1 MVGDRGVKLSG
12 GQRQRIAIA
21 RAFLK
26 DAPILLLDEATAA
39 LDSES
44 EEAIREA
51 LGRLMRGRTVI
62 AIAHR
67 LATLRNF
74 DRVVMLQGGRIIE
87 DGPPD
92 RLMQGQGPYRELV
105 TQEMS
110 RLASTCGLIARQLAC
125 CVPMRRSQRE
135 RTARGPQWQP
145 KSLNSDRPSRPS
157 KQVAESPF
165 YIPMTGPAARPR
177 RSLKHDD
184 TFIVLD
190 SHGDIGA
197 SAGGPDGLFNADTRY
212 LARLE
217 LVLDDVQPL
226 LLGSNLRDDNSALT
240 VDLTNPDVYRNG
252 RIVLQK
258 DMLHIV
264 RTIFLWRGTA
274 YQRIGLQ
281 NHGDRPA
288 SFDLTLL
295 FDNDFADLFE
305 VRGETRPRRGIG
317 SSKLL
322 GPADVVLE
330 YNGLDGRSRITALH
344 FDPRPTRLAGQCGDL
359 SFRPG
364 AAAGRP
370 RCSSRYPAT
379 SRPCSKPAPFF
390 RGLLA
395 HRREMRR
402 STAGAASIETS
413 NNIFNEVLCQ
423 SMADLNMLMTDT
435 PQGRYPYAGIP
446 WYSTTFGRD
455 GLITALQM
463 LWIDP
468 RIARGVLRRLAF
480 YQAKTIDPLAD
491 AEPGK
496 ILHEMR
502 GGEMAALRE
511 VPFAQYYGS
520 VDSTPLFV
528 LLAGLYVERTGDEE
542 TLAEL
547 WPAIEAALRW
557 IDGPGDPDRDG
568 FVEYQRASEQGL
580 ANQGWKDSYDA
591 IFHADGRLA
600 EGYIALAEV
609 QGYVFAGKRLAARCA
624 RRLGHDRSGAAS
636 SKPKRELLAERFEEA
651 FWCEE
656 LGTYALALDGDKQPC
671 KVRTSNAGQLLFTG
685 IVREDRA
692 RHGRRRSDAAA
703 FLHRLGHPH
712 RGARRGALQSDVLSR
727 RIDLAARQC
736 ADRARACALRPE
748 AFGRASVQ
756 GPVRR
761 RQPTWICG
769 GCPNCSAA
777 FSARSG
783 ADRRS
788 IRSPARRRPGRARRR
803 SRCWK
808 QRSASNSMPRAA
820 RSGCAI
826 RVCRRSSTRWCCA
839 ICSSG
844 LPASIFGC
852 AATARKCRWRC
863 CARAARSRCRSC

>member
-1 MVGDRGVKLSG
+1 MSAEV
-12 GQRQRIAIA
+12 
-21 RAFLK
+21 
-26 DAPILLLDEATAA
+26 ATQMT
-39 LDSES
+39 L
-44 EEAIREA
+44 
-51 LGRLMRGRTVI
+51 RTVETV
-62 AIAHR
+62 
-67 LATLRNF
+67 L
-74 DRVVMLQGGRIIE
+74 
-87 DGPPD
+87 
-92 RLMQGQGPYRELV
+92 
-105 TQEMS
+105 
-110 RLASTCGLIARQLAC
+110 
-125 CVPMRRSQRE
+125 
-135 RTARGPQWQP
+135 
-145 KSLNSDRPSRPS
+145 
-157 KQVAESPF
+157 ESPF

-217 LVLDDVQPL
+217 LLLDGVQPL

-264 RTIFLWRGTA
+264 RTIFLWRGTG

-281 NHGDRPA
+281 NHGESTA

-305 VRGETRPRRGIG
+305 VRGERRPRRGIG

-322 GPADVVLE
+322 GPADAALE
-330 YNGLDGRSRITALH
+330 YNGLDGKSRTTALH
-344 FDPRPTRLAGQCGDL
+344 FDPRPTRLAVN
-359 SFRPG
+359 G
-364 AAAGRP
+364 AVYHFELAPQQVTALFVAVS
-370 RCSSRYPAT
+370 CN
-379 SRPCSKPAPFF
+379 KPIPHQPVPFF

-395 HRREMRR
+395 HRREMRQ
-402 STAGAASIETS
+402 SAGATSIETS

-423 SMADLNMLMTDT
+423 SMADLNILMTET

-468 RIARGVLRRLAF
+468 RIACGVLKRLAA
-480 YQAKTIDPLAD
+480 YQAKSVDPLAD

-520 VDSTPLFV
+520 VDATPLFV
-528 LLAGLYVERTGDEE
+528 LLAGLYVERTGDDE

-557 IDGPGDPDRDG
+557 IDGAGDPDQDG

-591 IFHADGRLA
+591 VFHADGRLA

-609 QGYVFAGKRLAARCA
+609 QGYVFAGKQLAARCA
-624 RRLGHDRSGAAS
+624 LRMGLVDRARQLETEAQALAA
-636 SKPKRELLAERFEEA
+636 RFEQA

-656 LGTYALALDGDKQPC
+656 LGTYALALDGAKRPC
-671 KVRTSNAGQLLFTG
+671 SVRTSNAGQLLFTG

-692 RHGRRRSDAAA
+692 RMVAADLMRPHFFTGWGIRTVARGEARYNPMSYHDGSIWPHDNALIALGLARYGLKHSVECVFKGLFDAASYMDLRRLPELFCGFQREKRRGPTLYPVACAPQAWASATPFTLLEAALGLEFDVLRGEIRLRNPRLPA
-703 FLHRLGHPH
+703 FLNEVILRELQLG
-712 RGARRGALQSDVLSR
+712 ASSV
-727 RIDLAARQC
+727 DLC
-736 ADRARACALRPE
+736 
-748 AFGRASVQ
+748 
-756 GPVRR
+756 VRR
-761 RQPTWICG
+761 HEDDVSLEVLRTRGQIQV
-769 GCPNCSAA
+769 
-777 FSARSG
+777 
-783 ADRRS
+783 S
-788 IRSPARRRPGRARRR
+788 IVLAH
-803 SRCWK
+803 
-808 QRSASNSMPRAA
+808 
-820 RSGCAI
+820 
-826 RVCRRSSTRWCCA
+826 
-839 ICSSG
+839 
-844 LPASIFGC
+844 
-852 AATARKCRWRC
+852 
-863 CARAARSRCRSC
+863 

>member
-1 MVGDRGVKLSG
+1 MS
-12 GQRQRIAIA
+12 A
-21 RAFLK
+21 
-26 DAPILLLDEATAA
+26 EA
-39 LDSES
+39 
-44 EEAIREA
+44 
-51 LGRLMRGRTVI
+51 
-62 AIAHR
+62 
-67 LATLRNF
+67 
-74 DRVVMLQGGRIIE
+74 
-87 DGPPD
+87 
-92 RLMQGQGPYRELV
+92 V
-105 TQEMS
+105 TQIMTT
-110 RLASTCGLIARQLAC
+110 RP
-125 CVPMRRSQRE
+125 VE
-135 RTARGPQWQP
+135 RV
-145 KSLNSDRPSRPS
+145 S
-157 KQVAESPF
+157 ESPF

-212 LARLE
+212 VARLE
-217 LVLDDVQPL
+217 LVLDEVQPL
-226 LLGSNLRDDNSALT
+226 LLGSNMRDDNSALT

-264 RTIFLWRGTA
+264 RTIFLWRGSA

-305 VRGETRPRRGIG
+305 VRGEKRPRRGIG

-322 GPADVVLE
+322 GPADVLFE
-330 YNGLDGRSRITALH
+330 YYGVDGKSRSTALH
-344 FDPRPTRLAGQCGDL
+344 FDPRPTRLAVNAATYHLDL
-359 SFRPG
+359 APHQVSSLFVAASCNKPASF
-364 AAAGRP
+364 
-370 RCSSRYPAT
+370 
-379 SRPCSKPAPFF
+379 KPAPFF

-423 SMADLNMLMTDT
+423 SMADLNILMTDT

-455 GLITALQM
+455 GIITALQM

-468 RIARGVLRRLAF
+468 RVARGVLRRLAF
-480 YQAKTIDPLAD
+480 YQAKAVDLLSD

-520 VDSTPLFV
+520 VDATPLFV
-528 LLAGLYVERTGDEE
+528 LLAGRYVERTGDDE

-557 IDGPGDPDRDG
+557 IDGSGDPDRDG
-568 FVEYQRASEQGL
+568 FVEYQRASEKGL
-580 ANQGWKDSYDA
+580 VNQGWKDSYDA

-609 QGYVFAGKRLAARCA
+609 QGYVFAAKRLAARCA
-624 RRLGHDRSGAAS
+624 ARLGKTDMAHELEAEAQRLAA
-636 SKPKRELLAERFEEA
+636 RFEEA
-651 FWCEE
+651 FWCDE
-656 LGTYALALDGDKQPC
+656 LGTYAVALDGAKRPC

-692 RHGRRRSDAAA
+692 RLVAADLMRPHFFTGWGIRTVAHGEPRYNPMSYHDGSIWPHDNALIALGLARYGLKHSVAHLFKALFDAATYMDLRRLPELFCGFRREKGRGPTLYPVACAPQAWASATPFTLLEASLGLEFDAERGEIRLRNPCLPA
-703 FLHRLGHPH
+703 FLNEVVLRELQLGPSSVDLRVSRHGDDVSLEVLRT
-712 RGARRGALQSDVLSR
+712 RGRIQVSIVL
-727 RIDLAARQC
+727 AH
-736 ADRARACALRPE
+736 
-748 AFGRASVQ
+748 
-756 GPVRR
+756 
-761 RQPTWICG
+761 
-769 GCPNCSAA
+769 
-777 FSARSG
+777 
-783 ADRRS
+783 
-788 IRSPARRRPGRARRR
+788 
-803 SRCWK
+803 
-808 QRSASNSMPRAA
+808 
-820 RSGCAI
+820 
-826 RVCRRSSTRWCCA
+826 
-839 ICSSG
+839 
-844 LPASIFGC
+844 
-852 AATARKCRWRC
+852 
-863 CARAARSRCRSC
+863 